1 MSGSTTTSGSR
12 MGDADLTSFL
22 DPGRRATA
30 QPGARTK
37 EGTLE
42 A

>member
-12 MGDADLTSFL
+12 MGDAHLTSAR
-22 DPGRRATA
+22 DPGREIA